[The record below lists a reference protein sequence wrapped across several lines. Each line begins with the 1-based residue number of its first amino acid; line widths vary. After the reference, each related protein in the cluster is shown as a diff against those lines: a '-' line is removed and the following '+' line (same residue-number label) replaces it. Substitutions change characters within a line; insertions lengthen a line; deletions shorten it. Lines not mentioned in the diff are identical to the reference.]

1 VNYPPLPAVSLT
13 ELHRGDVAQVAG
25 LDAGAAGG
33 LDPDERG
40 LLVSRLRDLGFVAGA
55 RCEVLARM
63 WLGGDPLVVRIGGST
78 FALRRAE
85 AAAIR
90 VTRPATVV

>member
-40 LLVSRLRDLGFVAGA
+40 LLVSRLRDLGF
-55 RCEVLARM
+55 
-63 WLGGDPLVVRIGGST
+63 GGST